1 MACKVC
7 QQALQSVQGKLQEY
21 GGVEHNADGVMGGSS
36 KASLMAVNLPRFK
49 KSQLH
54 VTDHVLSFFFQ
65 KADNTLYLKLIFRY
79 FSHSGLVSQNSD
91 SNVNV
96 CDST

>member
-54 VTDHVLSFFFQ
+54 VTDHVLSFFFRKQ
-65 KADNTLYLKLIFRY
+65 ITLCI
-79 FSHSGLVSQNSD
+79 
-91 SNVNV
+91 
-96 CDST
+96 